1 MGRTHKPCPEEF
13 RRQVVELVRASR
25 NPHDLAREFEPPAE
39 AIRSWV
45 RQADRDE
52 GRSRSQG
59 SDGPTTSE
67 REELARLRSDD
78 KQFRLERDILARPRP
93 GSHGRLARSRPG
105 LPVHEGEPGRVPD
118 QDHGAGAWCVARR
131 LLRLG
136 GSPLLP
142 ASRCRRELLRRV
154 RTVHAVSRETYGAP
168 RAHAELRA
176 QGVQVGRKRVARL
189 MRWRAWPE
197 RIPGRCGP
205 DNEQRISKRWPT
217 P

>member
-1 MGRTHKPCPEEF
+1 MGRTHEPCPEEF

-118 QDHGAGAWCVARR
+118 QDHGAGAWCVAPAITLGRLAPPPGISLPSRAVTARPHRPCGLARDVRR
-131 LLRLG
+131 
-136 GSPLLP
+136 P
-142 ASRCRRELLRRV
+142 AGPCRAEGPGRSGWPQARRPP
-154 RTVHAVSRETYGAP
+154 HAVA
-168 RAHAELRA
+168 
-176 QGVQVGRKRVARL
+176 
-189 MRWRAWPE
+189 
-197 RIPGRCGP
+197 GP
-205 DNEQRISKRWPT
+205 A
-217 P
+217 